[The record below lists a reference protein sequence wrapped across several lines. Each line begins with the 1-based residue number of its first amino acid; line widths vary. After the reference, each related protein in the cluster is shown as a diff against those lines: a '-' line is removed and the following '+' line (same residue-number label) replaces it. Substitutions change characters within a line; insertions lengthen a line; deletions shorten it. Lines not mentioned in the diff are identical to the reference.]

1 MATGNYALNLGLNPI
16 GQTGENP
23 YHTTIQNLKKNLKE
37 CREELI
43 ACREELIPCRANN
56 NNLKNQIKFLT
67 GEGGRKRKKT
77 MRKNKAKQKKQNSDR
92 NRKFVNRYKKLLGC
106 TLCGWNKSTWGLHF
120 DHLNPHD
127 KTKDISKMMSNGRG
141 ELKKEMRKCR
151 LICAN
156 CHSIH
161 TEQQHL
167 SKKYGWH
174 LGGKTQEITAPVQ
187 LQLEL

>member
-56 NNLKNQIKFLT
+56 NNLKIQIKFLT

-77 MRKNKAKQKKQNSDR
+77 MRKKKRIKS
-92 NRKFVNRYKKLLGC
+92 RKKRRKSRKK
-106 TLCGWNKSTWGLHF
+106 
-120 DHLNPHD
+120 
-127 KTKDISKMMSNGRG
+127 R
-141 ELKKEMRKCR
+141 RKR
-151 LICAN
+151 
-156 CHSIH
+156 
-161 TEQQHL
+161 
-167 SKKYGWH
+167 
-174 LGGKTQEITAPVQ
+174 
-187 LQLEL
+187 